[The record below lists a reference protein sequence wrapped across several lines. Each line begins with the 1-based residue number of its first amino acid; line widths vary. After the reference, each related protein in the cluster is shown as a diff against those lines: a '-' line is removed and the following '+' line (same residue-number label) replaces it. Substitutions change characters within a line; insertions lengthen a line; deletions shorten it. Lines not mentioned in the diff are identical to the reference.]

1 MASSCSTPS
10 SKRRCTAARKTLTCS
25 WGAGTVSASSRR
37 NRSDATARQIARYV
51 GWRSRSS
58 FGRKPRNAFERPS
71 RRASSMRAR
80 YRAVVAPRREHRP
93 KASNSTPQRGPR
105 APRMSVRSG
114 RIVNVQEHLRGDRRT
129 PAHTSRRDNGGPFVA
144 EKTKGSETYGAGDIT
159 VLEGLDPV
167 RVRPGMY
174 IGSTGPAGLR
184 HLIREIVDNAVDE
197 AMAGY
202 ATRIE
207 VTILEDGGC
216 RVTDNG
222 RGIPTDPHPSYPD
235 RSAAEIVLTMLH
247 AGGKFG
253 GSGYKVSGGLHG
265 VGVSVVNALSTKL
278 ILEID
283 RDGDHYEMSFREG
296 GHPEGPLKMTGP
308 APKGRTG
315 TTVTFWPDATIFDDT
330 EFRAQTVLERL
341 QVMAYL
347 NKGLEIQFVDEREG
361 REQKETYK
369 YNGGIVDY
377 VKHLNSSKE
386 SLFRKV
392 GAYDVA
398 EPDMEVEIAFQWNTG
413 YHESIHSFA
422 NGIATIE
429 GGMHEEGFRKALTN
443 VVNRYAR
450 KRNLLKEK
458 DPTLD
463 GNDIREGLTAIISV
477 RLKEPQF
484 EGQTKGKLG
493 NVPVR
498 SLVERATNTK
508 LTDWLEENPKE
519 GSQIVQKAVVA
530 ARASAAAKQARDLT
544 RRKNALDGA
553 GLPGKLADCSSR
565 DPRESELF
573 IVEGNSAGGS
583 AKDARNP
590 RSQAILP
597 IRGKILNVERARIDK
612 MLKNTEIQALI
623 SAIGAGLAEDFDVTK
638 IRYHKV
644 IILADADVDGSHI
657 RTLLLTFFFRQMKP
671 LVEGGFVYV
680 AQPPLYSTLVGKEKL
695 YLKDDAAR
703 AAFLAEHPH
712 HRADFQRLK
721 GLGEM
726 DFGEL
731 RDTTMDPGKRSLL
744 QIAVEQAAI
753 ADEVCSVLMGEDV
766 ELRRQFI
773 QHH

>member
-1 MASSCSTPS
+1 M
-10 SKRRCTAARKTLTCS
+10 
-25 WGAGTVSASSRR
+25 
-37 NRSDATARQIARYV
+37 
-51 GWRSRSS
+51 
-58 FGRKPRNAFERPS
+58 
-71 RRASSMRAR
+71 
-80 YRAVVAPRREHRP
+80 
-93 KASNSTPQRGPR
+93 
-105 APRMSVRSG
+105 
-114 RIVNVQEHLRGDRRT
+114 
-129 PAHTSRRDNGGPFVA
+129 A

-159 VLEGLDPV
+159 VLEGLEPV

-174 IGSTGPAGLR
+174 IGSTGPAGLH

-202 ATRIE
+202 CTRID
-207 VTILEDGGC
+207 VTILKDGGC
-216 RVTDNG
+216 RVVDNG

-265 VGVSVVNALSTKL
+265 VGVSVVNALATRL
-278 ILEID
+278 ILAID
-283 RDGDHYEMSFREG
+283 RNGEHFEMEFRDG
-296 GHPEGPLKMTGP
+296 GHPQSPLKMTGP
-308 APKGRTG
+308 APRDRTG
-315 TTVTFWPDATIFDDT
+315 TTVTFWPDATIFDDV
-330 EFRAQTVLERL
+330 EFRAQTVVERL

-347 NKGLEIQFVDEREG
+347 NKGLEIRFTDEREG
-361 REQKETYK
+361 RENQETFK

-392 GAYDVA
+392 GAYEQA
-398 EPDMEVEIAFQWNTG
+398 ETDMEVEIAFQWNTG

-429 GGMHEEGFRKALTN
+429 GGMHEEGFRKGLTN

-458 DPTLD
+458 EPALD

-477 RLKEPQF
+477 RLREPQF

-498 SLVERATNTK
+498 SLVERATNAK
-508 LTDWLEENPKE
+508 LADWLEENPKE
-519 GSQIVQKAVVA
+519 GGQIVQKVIVA

-544 RRKNALDGA
+544 RRKSALDGA
-553 GLPGKLADCSSR
+553 GLPGKLIDCSSR

-583 AKDARNP
+583 AQDARDP
-590 RSQAILP
+590 RRQAILP
-597 IRGKILNVERARIDK
+597 IRGKILNVEKARADK
-612 MLKNTEIQALI
+612 VLRNVEIQALI
-623 SAIGAGLAEDFDVTK
+623 AAIGGGIDPEFDLTK

-644 IILADADVDGSHI
+644 ILLADADVDGSHI
-657 RTLLLTFFFRQMKP
+657 RTLLLTFFFRQMKS
-671 LVEGGFVYV
+671 LVEAGHIYV
-680 AQPPLYSTLVGKEKL
+680 AQPPLFSTLVGKEKV
-695 YLKDDAAR
+695 YLKDEAAKSS
-703 AAFLAEHPH
+703 FLEANPNHKNE
-712 HRADFQRLK
+712 FQRLK

-726 DFGEL
+726 DYDEL
-731 RDTTMDPGKRSLL
+731 RDTTMDPVKRSLL
-744 QIAVEQAAI
+744 QITVEQAAL
-753 ADEVCSVLMGEDV
+753 ADEVCSILMGEDV
-766 ELRRQFI
+766 PQRRHFI
-773 QHH
+773 QTNARDVRFLDI